1 MESIANAREGTW
13 QWCGD
18 DFVLIIPFPSAILRG
33 MWKRENDAYT
43 HVHVQQ
49 NERNRRENA
58 VVLGLKGIPSVCT
71 RDAEFALV
79 TETLCPARSLVQT
92 FLEGVASGNG
102 GFRISTGLIVERAWR
117 DALGPSF
124 FIWRL
129 IFSLSLFSCLV
140 TLSVPLSLFV
150 SLPLSVVIRPTLR
163 FYLLFP
169 STTVFSE
176 PGTSSFNPLLLRG
189 ISNYAISMRN
199 PPHPPCTFPTPIS
212 VSRVYNTV
220 CLTAIIC

>member
-1 MESIANAREGTW
+1 MAMVRWRFRFNHTVPVRDSSRNVKERKRCIHARTRT
-13 QWCGD
+13 
-18 DFVLIIPFPSAILRG
+18 A
-33 MWKRENDAYT
+33 
-43 HVHVQQ
+43 
-49 NERNRRENA
+49 ERTKQRRECYRA
-58 VVLGLKGIPSVCT
+58 WFEGYTVCLHS
-71 RDAEFALV
+71 RAEFVLV

-129 IFSLSLFSCLV
+129 IFSLFLFSCLV

-150 SLPLSVVIRPTLR
+150 SLSLSVVIRPTLR
-163 FYLLFP
+163 FYHFFP

-176 PGTSSFNPLLLRG
+176 PGISSFNPLLLRG

-212 VSRVYNTV
+212 VSWVCNTV